1 MGPPIL
7 AQLRAPT
14 KRPWSREEQI
24 APAHR
29 REQRQ
34 PAGRRL
40 HQSDLEAPCRRGR
53 QETWRNFV
61 GRRDLSDPGQP
72 MLAATRALYFLD
84 DRHTAAPGAEQDHH
98 SL

>member
-7 AQLRAPT
+7 AQLRAAT
-14 KRPWSREEQI
+14 NWSRSGEEQI

-40 HQSDLEAPCRRGR
+40 HQSDLEAPRRRSR
-53 QETWRNFV
+53 QEAWRNFL

-84 DRHTAAPGAEQDHH
+84 DRHTAASGAEQDHH